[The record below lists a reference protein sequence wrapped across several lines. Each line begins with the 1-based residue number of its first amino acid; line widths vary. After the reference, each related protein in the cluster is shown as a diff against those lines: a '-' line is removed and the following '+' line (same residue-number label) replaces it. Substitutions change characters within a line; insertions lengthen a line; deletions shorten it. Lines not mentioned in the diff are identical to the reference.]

1 MFFTH
6 QLNWL
11 DPPHTSSCY
20 MSRWVLNKEQ
30 REGSG
35 GLLVAQDGFLP
46 THSKDRS
53 FKKGL
58 FPSITACIP
67 WKVQT
72 KLIAALP
79 PMGQEALHLMHCT
92 SQIVTPPSK
101 NCLIQSHF
109 LHFFQHIP
117 LSIMLEE
124 GALTATSIFQLSR
137 WARKGDVFIFLFI
150 GHNGLLIP
158 ESTSHFHYRLS
169 QNGFW
174 IKI

>member
-11 DPPHTSSCY
+11 DPPHTSSRY

-92 SQIVTPPSK
+92 SQIVTPFQKLPNSISFPAFFPAHTLVHNARGRCFDSYQHFSAEPLGSERGCVYFSVHRPQWLVNPRINQSLPLPS
-101 NCLIQSHF
+101 
-109 LHFFQHIP
+109 
-117 LSIMLEE
+117 E
-124 GALTATSIFQLSR
+124 
-137 WARKGDVFIFLFI
+137 
-150 GHNGLLIP
+150 P
-158 ESTSHFHYRLS
+158 E
-169 QNGFW
+169 W
-174 IKI
+174 ILD